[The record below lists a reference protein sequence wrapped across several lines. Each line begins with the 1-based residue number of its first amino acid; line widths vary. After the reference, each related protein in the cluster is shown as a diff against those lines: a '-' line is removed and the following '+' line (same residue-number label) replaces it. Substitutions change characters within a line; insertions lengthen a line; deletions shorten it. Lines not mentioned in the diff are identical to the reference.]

1 MSIPRARGTLHPE
14 AVFQIFKFQ
23 IVHKHR
29 PHMAQAVVFRK
40 RNFRDWLLLVGLE
53 EHECA
58 SRRVGAE
65 DGKIHTAG
73 HMTHAEWQQVTA
85 THAEVANLLK
95 SCRRRIHRARI
106 VISKHGI
113 ASIGCVAAQEIETQ
127 ITMLVFYAC

>member
-1 MSIPRARGTLHPE
+1 MPVPRARGTIHSE

-23 IVHKHR
+23 ILHEHR
-29 PHMAQAVVFRK
+29 PHMAQSVVLRK
-40 RNFRDWLLLVGLE
+40 GNFRDWLLLIWLE
-53 EHECA
+53 EHQRA
-58 SRRVGAE
+58 TSRIGAE

-73 HMTHAEWQQVTA
+73 HMTHAERQQVTA

-113 ASIGCVAAQEIETQ
+113 ASIGCVTAQEIETQ
-127 ITMLVFYAC
+127 NTSLVFYAC